1 MTLQLNRWQ
10 RRKMKRLTEEADSA
24 VEGDRR
30 FFDRHHARTYRLRL
44 ASQAERQQIELI
56 QGGSLNLTPDQA
68 AFVVMKQLAPGV
80 RLKATVIGPRESIG
94 EDFTDAEA
102 GSVFEGYAD
111 IHPEMR
117 QREAMM
123 RAVYVRLGGTPP
135 DQQEGGPQL

>member
-1 MTLQLNRWQ
+1 MTLQLNRQQ
-10 RRKMKRLTEEADSA
+10 RREMKRLTEEADSA

-30 FFDRHHARTYRLRL
+30 FFDRHRGRTYRLRL
-44 ASQAERQQIELI
+44 ASQAERQQVELI

-80 RLKATVIGPRESIG
+80 RLKATSIGPRESIG
-94 EDFTDAEA
+94 EDLTDAEA

-123 RAVYVRLGGTPP
+123 RAAYVRLGGTPP
-135 DQQEGGPQL
+135 DQQVGGPQL